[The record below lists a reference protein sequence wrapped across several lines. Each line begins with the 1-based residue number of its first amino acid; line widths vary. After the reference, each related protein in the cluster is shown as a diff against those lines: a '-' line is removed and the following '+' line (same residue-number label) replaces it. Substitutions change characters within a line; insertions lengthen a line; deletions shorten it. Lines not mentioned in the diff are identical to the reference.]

1 MTSAIRDALHRVARD
16 HPHRVAVCALSE
28 GVVRT
33 FQDLE
38 HDAAEMAAAIDALG
52 LPERPCLV
60 SSVGNRTGFI
70 ALFLACLSRRASL
83 VLIDGDANT
92 AEIKA
97 VAERLCADGVI
108 ARIDAPIGRTARAQ
122 RLPAGLAFLRTSPTA
137 SRPSLAPSSEPLIVK
152 LTSGSTHAPK
162 AVAVPESCLVADGRH
177 IIEAMGIRRDDVAL
191 AAIPLSHAYGMAALL
206 LPLLLQGTTIGLR
219 DGFSAGSLGDDVV
232 ACGVTFMPGVPY
244 IYDYLQR
251 HGSGDILARLRLLVS
266 AGAPLDVETLR
277 LFKQKVGVKIHSL
290 YGTSETGAVAFD
302 DGDEVGASVC
312 VGHPVAETTITLVP
326 AEAAAPGEGRI
337 LVRGTAVADR
347 YVLRDEHDDAA
358 SVFVDGGFL
367 TGDLGRIDALG
378 RVFLTGRI
386 SRFVNVA
393 GRKVQP
399 EEIERVIGAISG
411 VLQSSV
417 LGIPHPT
424 RGQLLVACVRR
435 RGPWVTAEDIRAA
448 CAARLSPHK
457 VPRRIVFADDL
468 PVNARGK
475 LDRQAVADFISRTLD
490 GDGG

>member
-1 MTSAIRDALHRVARD
+1 
-16 HPHRVAVCALSE
+16 
-28 GVVRT
+28 
-33 FQDLE
+33 
-38 HDAAEMAAAIDALG
+38 
-52 LPERPCLV
+52 
-60 SSVGNRTGFI
+60 
-70 ALFLACLSRRASL
+70 
-83 VLIDGDANT
+83 
-92 AEIKA
+92 
-97 VAERLCADGVI
+97 
-108 ARIDAPIGRTARAQ
+108 
-122 RLPAGLAFLRTSPTA
+122 
-137 SRPSLAPSSEPLIVK
+137 
-152 LTSGSTHAPK
+152 
-162 AVAVPESCLVADGRH
+162 VPESCLVADGRH

-191 AAIPLSHAYGMAALL
+191 AAIPLSHAYGMGALL

-219 DGFSAGSLGDDVV
+219 DGFSAGSLKDDVA

-277 LFKQKVGVKIHSL
+277 LFKQTVGVKIHSL

-312 VGHPVAETTITLVP
+312 VGRPMAETTVTLVP

-358 SVFVDGGFL
+358 SVFVDEGFL

-378 RVFLTGRI
+378 RMFLTGRI

-399 EEIERVIGAISG
+399 EEIERVIGAVSG
-411 VLQSSV
+411 VLQASV
-417 LGIPHPT
+417 LGVPHPT

-435 RGPWVTAEDIRAA
+435 RGPWVTADDIRAA
-448 CAARLSPHK
+448 CTARLSPHK

-475 LDRQAVADFISRTLD
+475 LDHQAVADFISRTLD
-490 GDGG
+490 GDAG